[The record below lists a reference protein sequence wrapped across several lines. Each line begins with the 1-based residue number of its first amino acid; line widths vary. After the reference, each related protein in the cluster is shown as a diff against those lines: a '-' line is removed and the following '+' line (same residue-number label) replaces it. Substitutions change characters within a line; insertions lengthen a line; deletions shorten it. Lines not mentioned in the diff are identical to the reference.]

1 MFSLLM
7 NIIDSSIKQKWET
20 NIINE
25 VKRTETKDGKK
36 VEVFDHYLGAVG
48 DADQP
53 GITEIDLNVESYESF
68 VGAPDKWTEA
78 VPHDGILS
86 KYYGGKYNLQGL
98 SRLST
103 SLDPKSIVATHYGD
117 WPAPEIFIINQ

>member
-1 MFSLLM
+1 M
-7 NIIDSSIKQKWET
+7 
-20 NIINE
+20 
-25 VKRTETKDGKK
+25 TET
-36 VEVFDHYLGAVG
+36 
-48 DADQP
+48 
-53 GITEIDLNVESYESF
+53 DLSY
-68 VGAPDKWTEA
+68 AA
-78 VPHDGILS
+78 I